1 MTEDKL
7 KNYAIKK
14 VYDQTFN
21 RNVSD
26 IFFSK
31 TPKNEKSNPKSVND
45 RNQNN
50 LSFVDRKHNRS
61 ELNEQIY
68 LQTNVKNVEKPNE
81 VQDER
86 FKKYAI
92 KKVYDQTF
100 NRNVSDIFFS
110 KTPKNEKSNSRSV
123 TNLNDNN
130 LSFIERN
137 VIIFSKRNILI
148 NPFMEG

>member
-7 KNYAIKK
+7 KNYTVKK
-14 VYDQTFN
+14 VFDKTFN

-26 IFFSK
+26 VFFSK
-31 TPKNEKSNPKSVND
+31 TPKNEKSNIKSGRD
-45 RNQNN
+45 KNQNN
-50 LSFVDRKHNRS
+50 LSFVERKENRS

-68 LQTNVKNVEKPNE
+68 LQTSVKNVEKPNE

-110 KTPKNEKSNSRSV
+110 KTPKNEKSNSKSV

-137 VIIFSKRNILI
+137 VIIFSKRNI
-148 NPFMEG
+148 